1 MSGENDSYSLGAFL
15 EGRCQL
21 LAAAD
26 PIDGQLQLLYL
37 VKSSENLIEGLPGS
51 S

>member
-1 MSGENDSYSLGAFL
+1 MSGENDTYSLGAFL
-15 EGRCQL
+15 EGCCQL

-26 PIDGQLQLLYL
+26 PMNGQFQLLYL
-37 VKSSENLIEGLPGS
+37 VKSRQNLIEDLPGS